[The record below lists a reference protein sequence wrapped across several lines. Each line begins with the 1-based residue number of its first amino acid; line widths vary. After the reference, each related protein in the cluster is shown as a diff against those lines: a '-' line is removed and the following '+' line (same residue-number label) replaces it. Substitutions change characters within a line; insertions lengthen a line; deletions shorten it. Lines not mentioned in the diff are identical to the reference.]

1 MFSRFEVFSKALDP
15 MTVIESGN
23 VIVVSVCVLVNA
35 DSPISVVP
43 AGTEYVVPVFAFGY
57 LKSVLPLNRTPS
69 VVLKVVLPTLTVIDA
84 RLESP
89 LNAAFGRADIDE
101 GRFNDSM
108 RLALSNAAISISVV
122 PDGTVYEVSTFLE
135 GYLTSVLPLNRTPSV
150 ALKVVLP
157 ALTVID
163 ARLES
168 PLSEPSARVD
178 IDAGSSNE
186 SMRLALSNAYGLI
199 SVVPDGTE

>member
-1 MFSRFEVFSKALDP
+1 
-15 MTVIESGN
+15 
-23 VIVVSVCVLVNA
+23 
-35 DSPISVVP
+35 
-43 AGTEYVVPVFAFGY
+43 
-57 LKSVLPLNRTPS
+57 
-69 VVLKVVLPTLTVIDA
+69 
-84 RLESP
+84 
-89 LNAAFGRADIDE
+89 
-101 GRFNDSM
+101 M